1 MLRSVDLG
9 RVRGALR
16 RAFVASAKDRITTSA
31 AGLAFHWFL
40 AIFPAAIAALG
51 VIGIVGLSAAGL
63 RHLVHDVG
71 VLLPTQIA
79 DTIDEALRNPIGGTG
94 GWFAVVV
101 GLAAAL
107 WSAVEAMA
115 ALQVGLD
122 VAYDVTTDRGFVGR
136 RLRSLPLL
144 AGTVVLGGGAFGLLV
159 LGDPIRSLFPT
170 AFPLAR
176 STFDA
181 LWVVI
186 RWGGALVLVM
196 ALLSMYYAIGPNR
209 ARPRRWISAGA
220 VIAAVG
226 WMAASAAFSFY
237 LDHFG
242 HESRTYGAFGGVT
255 VLLLWLFMTALA
267 VLLGA
272 ELNRELDTPTSDRE
286 VEHA

>member
-1 MLRSVDLG
+1 
-9 RVRGALR
+9 
-16 RAFVASAKDRITTSA
+16 
-31 AGLAFHWFL
+31 
-40 AIFPAAIAALG
+40 
-51 VIGIVGLSAAGL
+51 
-63 RHLVHDVG
+63 
-71 VLLPTQIA
+71 
-79 DTIDEALRNPIGGTG
+79 
-94 GWFAVVV
+94 
-101 GLAAAL
+101 
-107 WSAVEAMA
+107 
-115 ALQVGLD
+115 
-122 VAYDVTTDRGFVGR
+122 
-136 RLRSLPLL
+136 
-144 AGTVVLGGGAFGLLV
+144 V

-242 HESRTYGAFGGVT
+242 HESRTYGAFGGVA